1 MPSVAQVVG
10 LARGFGYVTSTQYT
24 DAEAVEDFNNTYHD
38 LENDLVRYLNED
50 YYYDVQYADL
60 IKDQTE
66 YIVPLSTSAISGF
79 KKITDIGLK
88 YVNDGYNIDS
98 YVV

>member
-1 MPSVAQVVG
+1 MPTVQKVVD
-10 LARGFGYVTSTQYT
+10 LARGLGYVNSTQYT
-24 DAEAVEDFNNTYHD
+24 DAEAVEDFNNVYHD

-88 YVNDGYNIDS
+88 YTND
-98 YVV
+98 